1 MTERAS
7 TPPQIS
13 AIPTAEPGRSSR
25 TWRNHACADHS
36 SSRANMQLLEAS
48 SFMLGFNLRSL
59 LGKVVSEP

>member
-36 SSRANMQLLEAS
+36 SSRANMRLLEAS
-48 SFMLGFNLRSL
+48 SFDDLKAYGFDDPPR
-59 LGKVVSEP
+59 PA